1 MFITFYRVL
10 KTGFKN
16 FFRNSWLSLATVS
29 IMVVTLLIISSLV
42 ILNVLADSAL
52 LSLQDK
58 IDISVYFN
66 LGTQET
72 NILKVKN
79 ELLELPEIK
88 EIEYVSQ
95 EQALVRFRET
105 NKDNP
110 LLLESLEELDS
121 NPLEAT
127 LNIKAEQASMY
138 EAILSFVNNRYLGII
153 SKIEADQNVIE
164 RFNSITS
171 ALRKSGF
178 ILSAV
183 FAILAILITFNTI
196 RLAIYTYKKEIEIM
210 RLVGASNW
218 YIRWPFIVEGVLY
231 GVLGVWICMGILYF
245 MIRFISPKLIG
256 FLPEMNLLDYFHS
269 HIWAII
275 GLQLAIG
282 VGLGTASSLI
292 AIRRYLKV

>member
-16 FFRNSWLSLATVS
+16 FFRNSWLSLATIS
-29 IMVVTLLIISSLV
+29 IMVITLLIISSLV
-42 ILNVLADSAL
+42 ILNILADSAL

-66 LGTQET
+66 LDTQEA

-88 EIEYVSQ
+88 EIEYVSR
-95 EQALVRFRET
+95 EQALVIFREN

-110 LLLESLEELDS
+110 MLLESLEELDS

-127 LNIKAEQASMY
+127 LNIKAKQANMY
-138 EAILSFVNNRYLGII
+138 DAILSFVNNRYLGII
-153 SKIEADQNVIE
+153 SKIEADQNVIG
-164 RFNSITS
+164 RFNNITS
-171 ALRKSGF
+171 ILRKSGF
-178 ILSAV
+178 ILSTI
-183 FAILAILITFNTI
+183 FAILAILVIFNTI
-196 RLAIYTYKKEIEIM
+196 RLAIYTYKKEVEIM

-231 GVLGVWICMGILYF
+231 GVFGVWLCLGILYLG
-245 MIRFISPKLIG
+245 IRFISPKLMG
-256 FLPEMNLLDYFHS
+256 FLPELNLLDYFHS
-269 HIWAII
+269 HIWTII
-275 GLQLAIG
+275 GLQLAVG
-282 VGLGTASSLI
+282 VGLGVASSVI
-292 AIRRYLKV
+292 AVRRYLKV